1 MKRVYISKI
10 ARELNLK
17 KLKISEALNW
27 IDWKNIVKKDAR
39 IFIKPN
45 FTYPFYKPGV
55 TTSPVFIEA
64 VISVLKEYSSNITI
78 GETNAGAHAW
88 KAEEAF
94 EGHNIY
100 KIASKY
106 NVKIVNLSNVKSE
119 YKQVKVGSKRIMVH
133 LPSLLINN
141 TDIFITLPVPKVHV
155 MTGVSLAFKNQWG
168 CIPDVMRLKNH
179 FSFNEYIIAINKILK
194 PSFALFDGTYFLNR
208 TGPMEGDAIP
218 MDLIIASNDIGAGS
232 FACCEIM
239 NLDPQK
245 VKHLQIAKKE
255 GLFPSSLEEI
265 KFNSDIG
272 KFCTCQFKLERSVSN
287 YMALLAFNSKWLTNL
302 IYISPFAIPIHRI
315 LYLIRGEPKD
325 YKKGY

>member
-10 ARELNLK
+10 ARELDLK
-17 KLKISEALNW
+17 KSKISEALNW
-27 IDWKNIVKKDAR
+27 INCKSIVKKDAR
-39 IFIKPN
+39 IFLKPN

-55 TTSPVFIEA
+55 TTSPAFIEA

-78 GETNAGAHAW
+78 GEANGGSYAW
-88 KAEEAF
+88 TAEEAF
-94 EGHNIY
+94 EGHDIY

-106 NVKIVNLSNVKSE
+106 NIKVVNLSNIESE
-119 YKQVKVGSKRIMVH
+119 YRQVKVGSKRIMVH

-141 TDIFITLPVPKVHV
+141 TDVFITLPVPKVHV
-155 MTGVSLAFKNQWG
+155 MTGVSLSFKNQWG

-179 FSFNEYIIAINKILK
+179 FSFNEYIVAINKILR
-194 PSFALFDGTYFLNR
+194 PSFAIFDGTYFLDR

-218 MDLIIASNDIGAGS
+218 MDLLIASNDIGAGS
-232 FACCEIM
+232 FACCKIM

-255 GLFPSSLEEI
+255 GLFPLSLEEI
-265 KFNSDIG
+265 KFNDDIE
-272 KFCTCQFKLERSVSN
+272 KFRTRQFKLERSASN
-287 YMALLAFNSKWLTNL
+287 YMALVAFNSKWLTNL
-302 IYISPFAIPIHRI
+302 IYISPFATPIHKI